1 MDDTR
6 TFTAFSGVQL
16 IATGPIEAVL
26 PAVRAA
32 EDAGSTGPLL
42 VFEDQTGSQ
51 IDFDLRGTAEDI
63 LGRLKGHPAFTR
75 TPSDPPDEPL
85 APPVRTGP
93 GRPRLGVVSRE
104 VSLLPRHW
112 EWLERQKG
120 GASATLRAL
129 VDAARKA
136 RQGEEPARQAWEAAG
151 RFMWVVCG
159 NLPGFEEAS
168 RALHRKEPA
177 RLAELIQDWPADV
190 RAHAARL
197 VDRAVALE
205 REAHAKAAKGSGLFT
220 Q

>member
-6 TFTAFSGVQL
+6 TFTAFSGVQM
-16 IATGPIEAVL
+16 IATGPVEAVL
-26 PAVRAA
+26 PAVKAA
-32 EDAGSTGPLL
+32 EGAGPTGPLL
-42 VFEDQTGSQ
+42 VFEDRTGAQ
-51 IDFDLRGTAEDI
+51 IDFDLRGTAEEI
-63 LGRLKGHPAFTR
+63 LGRLERHPAFVR
-75 TPSDPPDEPL
+75 TSRSGSPDEPQV
-85 APPVRTGP
+85 PPVRMGP

-129 VDAARKA
+129 VDSARKA

-151 RFMWVVCG
+151 RFMWVMCG

-177 RLAELIQDWPADV
+177 RLAELTQGWPADV
-190 RAHAARL
+190 RAHLTRL
-197 VDRAVALE
+197 VGTAEALE
-205 REAHAKAAKGSGLFT
+205 REAGPTNLDT
-220 Q
+220 

>member
-1 MDDTR
+1 M
-6 TFTAFSGVQL
+6 
-16 IATGPIEAVL
+16 IAAGPIEAVL
-26 PAVRAA
+26 PAVKAA

-63 LGRLKGHPAFTR
+63 LGRLERHPAFTEP
-75 TPSDPPDEPL
+75 PSEPESKP
-85 APPVRTGP
+85 ARTGP

-112 EWLERQKG
+112 EWLERQRG

-129 VDAARKA
+129 VDEARKA

-151 RFMWVVCG
+151 RFMWVMCG

-177 RLAELIQDWPADV
+177 RLAELVRNWPVDV
-190 RAHAARL
+190 RAHVTRL
-197 VDRAVALE
+197 VGTAAALE
-205 REAHAKAAKGSGLFT
+205 REGSG
-220 Q
+220 